1 MGQLE
6 GVTEFLAVVDRG
18 SFTAASRVL
27 GVSVAHVSRMV
38 SRLEERLDT
47 RLVERTTRS
56 VRPTE
61 SGRLVYARAKAL
73 FEQFDELVDEVQHQ
87 QRELR
92 GVVRVAAG
100 GAYGERVVA
109 PSLVRFAASHPG
121 IVIDLVMSDARVDLV
136 SEGIDLA
143 VRLGHLPDTAL
154 VARRITFRRFV
165 LCASP
170 AYLAEAPALG
180 SLADLGGHAGVVSPL
195 VPWRLQ
201 SSSGEPVPQPV
212 ARFVS
217 NNIPALVEAA
227 LAGLGIAWL
236 AEVHVRD
243 HLAQGRLVPLLPETQ
258 SEPAPVWLVYPS
270 RVRQPRRVRA
280 VMDWLVEE
288 IGRSSA

>member
-1 MGQLE
+1 MGPQE
-6 GVTEFLAVVDRG
+6 GLAEFLAVVDRG
-18 SFTAASRVL
+18 SFTAASRTL

-38 SRLEERLDT
+38 RRLEQGLGT
-47 RLVERTTRS
+47 RLIERTTRS
-56 VRPTE
+56 VRPTD
-61 SGRLVYARAKAL
+61 SGRLVHARAKAL
-73 FEQFDELVDEVQHQ
+73 FEQFDELVDEVQEQ

-109 PSLVRFAASHPG
+109 PSLVRFAVAHPG
-121 IVIDLVMSDARVDLV
+121 IVVDLVMSDARVDLV
-136 SEGIDLA
+136 AEGIDLA

-154 VARRITFRRFV
+154 VARRIASRRFV

-170 AYLAEAPALG
+170 AYLEGAPRLAAPAD
-180 SLADLGGHAGVVSPL
+180 LAGHAGVVSPV

-201 SSSGEPVPQPV
+201 TASGEPVQQPTP
-212 ARFVS
+212 RFVS

-236 AEVHVRD
+236 AEVHVQE
-243 HLAQGRLVPLLPETQ
+243 HIAAGRLVALLPESGGQ
-258 SEPAPVWLVYPS
+258 SGPVWLVYPS
-270 RVRQPRRVRA
+270 RGHQPRRVRV

-288 IGRSSA
+288 IGRTSG